1 MWKLPHVGLNGS
13 FVVMGVACCCV
24 VLEWVCKHLLDIIL
38 SSVTGDTMVIENG
51 TVIPGT
57 PIAVDMWNI
66 RKHPQARLF
75 FLTHMHTDHTKVG

>member
-1 MWKLPHVGLNGS
+1 
-13 FVVMGVACCCV
+13 
-24 VLEWVCKHLLDIIL
+24 
-38 SSVTGDTMVIENG
+38 MVIENG